1 MSSKQSQQPL
11 ESFKE
16 AISPGYGKIKVEGDE
31 VTAVIFDEEIDPIK
45 LKFIGDG
52 EFEIITEGLTYVAL
66 SMHLLFKIVKLIEE
80 ADEIIA
86 NFEYDDEGELV
97 Q

>member
-1 MSSKQSQQPL
+1 MSQTQSQHPL
-11 ESFKE
+11 EKFKE
-16 AISPGYGKIKVEGDE
+16 AISPEHSKIKVEGDE

-52 EFEIITEGLTYVAL
+52 EFELITEGLTHVAL
-66 SMHLLFKIVKLIEE
+66 SMHLLFKIVELIEE